1 MRRLDQKSYT
11 EAEVLR
17 FLAADSRKVSFRYEL
32 TDREGRSLGD
42 VTASGNISYDTS
54 AEVAG
59 YGSFNIREIRE
70 INYIDE
76 RIKPYFRLFTPEGWL
91 EYPLGVYLIMS
102 PDRSALGGTVYREIE
117 AYDRS
122 IILKEDKFE
131 SRYIVRAGERYINAV
146 KQILTA
152 AGIQLYDIEDC
163 SAAVAVDVE
172 FEIGT
177 TKLKAVNILLDAI
190 NYVPLH
196 FNAYGYAVSYRYKE
210 AMERDADREY
220 ETGKHGNVYPGAV
233 ESKDAYNCPNVI
245 TRYLTTPERETM
257 SATYVNDNPTS
268 LLSTV
273 SRGRRIVDVER
284 MDDIADQETLNQYV
298 RRIAM
303 EKMVYQ
309 TIKFD
314 TALMPGHE
322 YRDCI
327 MIRNDELELTGKYV
341 ETAWSM
347 DLKVG
352 GKMRHTCRRAVS
364 L

>member
-152 AGIQLYDIEDC
+152 AGIQLDDREDC
-163 SAAVAVDVE
+163 AAAVPEDVE
-172 FEIGT
+172 F
-177 TKLKAVNILLDAI
+177 
-190 NYVPLH
+190 
-196 FNAYGYAVSYRYKE
+196 
-210 AMERDADREY
+210 
-220 ETGKHGNVYPGAV
+220 
-233 ESKDAYNCPNVI
+233 
-245 TRYLTTPERETM
+245 
-257 SATYVNDNPTS
+257 
-268 LLSTV
+268 
-273 SRGRRIVDVER
+273 
-284 MDDIADQETLNQYV
+284 
-298 RRIAM
+298 
-303 EKMVYQ
+303 
-309 TIKFD
+309 
-314 TALMPGHE
+314 
-322 YRDCI
+322 
-327 MIRNDELELTGKYV
+327 
-341 ETAWSM
+341 
-347 DLKVG
+347 
-352 GKMRHTCRRAVS
+352 
-364 L
+364 